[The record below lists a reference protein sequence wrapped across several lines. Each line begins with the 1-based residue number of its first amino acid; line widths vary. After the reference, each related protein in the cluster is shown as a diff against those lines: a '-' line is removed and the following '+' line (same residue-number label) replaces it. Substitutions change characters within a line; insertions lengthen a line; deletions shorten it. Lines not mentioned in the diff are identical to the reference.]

1 MKKRFNFLKLIL
13 VVVLILPLFLSWLS
27 VDMFDNMAT
36 RNLFG
41 TKYLESLF
49 LSFRELSLTLVSTL
63 LFAMIISIL
72 LGYLSVLSI
81 GVGRCFSTILNS
93 IESIPSILIA
103 LFCYAPVSGVL
114 ARTSGN
120 VSTWMSLFVFVLA
133 ATATTLPEA
142 IRSISIPL
150 SDLYNRKYS
159 ISFRSYGF
167 TKRRILFVLM
177 KTDLMLNTLKRVAAG
192 ILLKTLVLDTSF
204 GFVIQV
210 GFGTYGTPAHLSPG
224 ALIAANRGALLFG
237 SETSSLCFWIP
248 SLFLVMISV
257 AFLYILN
264 DNKEAE

>member
-1 MKKRFNFLKLIL
+1 MKKQFNFLKIL
-13 VVVLILPLFLSWLS
+13 LVIFLILPLALSWLPF
-27 VDMFDNMAT
+27 DIFDNMAT

-41 TKYLESLF
+41 ATYLDSLF
-49 LSFRELSLTLVSTL
+49 KSFRELSITLLATL
-63 LFAMIISIL
+63 LFAMIISIV
-72 LGYLSVLSI
+72 LGYISVLSI
-81 GVGRCFSTILNS
+81 RAGRFFSNILNS

-114 ARTSGN
+114 ARSSGD

-150 SDLYNRKYS
+150 ADLYNRKYS

-224 ALIAANRGALLFG
+224 ALIAANRGTLLFG
-237 SETSSLCFWIP
+237 SEVSSLCFWIP
-248 SLFLVMISV
+248 SIFLVMISV

-264 DNKEAE
+264 DNKEVA